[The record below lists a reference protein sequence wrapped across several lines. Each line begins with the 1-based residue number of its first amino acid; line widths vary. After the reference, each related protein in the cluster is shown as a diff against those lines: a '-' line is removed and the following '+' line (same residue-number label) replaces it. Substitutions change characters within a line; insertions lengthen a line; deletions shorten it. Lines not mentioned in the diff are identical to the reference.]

1 MENQSEWGYGK
12 EITTNWLMGKASN
25 EYKILNTKEI
35 WEAPSTEDEN
45 FIVLEERFSEL
56 KKRMD
61 SKKLSVNEANSKQFS
76 NKQNKGQI
84 KEHKNNPYWMF
95 QAPTEENLRNPREWN
110 GTTWK
115 FSLLKEEANETQENT
130 ESTSLVNANAGER
143 GPGKET
149 KALSYQEDKRNRNMW

>member
-1 MENQSEWGYGK
+1 MENQSEWGYVK

-61 SKKLSVNEANSKQFS
+61 SKKLSVNEAKNKQFS

-84 KEHKNNPYWMF
+84 KEHKKKPY
-95 QAPTEENLRNPREWN
+95 
-110 GTTWK
+110 
-115 FSLLKEEANETQENT
+115 
-130 ESTSLVNANAGER
+130 
-143 GPGKET
+143 
-149 KALSYQEDKRNRNMW
+149 